1 MSKYINYNDSE
12 KIDFKDIDNLITR
25 IDFYNRGLDSKL
37 NFTDKD
43 AKIIISIFT
52 IWDNLNNGY
61 KLKLKW
67 LFRHNREDR
76 KYILLLKGNW
86 SK

>member
-25 IDFYNRGLDSKL
+25 IDFYNRGLDSKI

-43 AKIIISIFT
+43 TKIII
-52 IWDNLNNGY
+52 
-61 KLKLKW
+61 
-67 LFRHNREDR
+67 
-76 KYILLLKGNW
+76 
-86 SK
+86 